1 MFLSGI
7 ADTFD
12 LFLTLSIELLNDV
25 NRLFFRVSIGYHKS
39 LGAEPGSVFLREA
52 AVGYVNHPT
61 RGHQASVPRDFN
73 SALFEPQPVSLQ
85 TSDELS
91 T

>member
-1 MFLSGI
+1 MVSP
-7 ADTFD
+7 A
-12 LFLTLSIELLNDV
+12 V
-25 NRLFFRVSIGYHKS
+25 FFSLCIGYHNS

-52 AVGYVNHPT
+52 AVGNVNHPT
-61 RGHQASVPRDFN
+61 RGHQASVPRNFK
-73 SALFEPQPVSLQ
+73 SALFEPQTVSLQ